1 MMRLFYRGNSR
12 VMSVNIL
19 TAEREGGMVDVL
31 QSGSKPPHHFI
42 FTALLHASAVII
54 AAAE

>member
-19 TAEREGGMVDVL
+19 TPEREGGMVDVL
-31 QSGSKPPHHFI
+31 QSGSEPPPI
-42 FTALLHASAVII
+42 TL
-54 AAAE
+54 

>member
-31 QSGSKPPHHFI
+31 QRGSKPPHHFI